1 MSYLCGLQKIEK
13 IQFCRPEDLVDK
25 MKVLLCK
32 NIRRQK
38 DRYGLQHEDFGKNVE
53 SAG

>member
-25 MKVLLCK
+25 IKELLDKGEMHNEWLLWENRICFSLV
-32 NIRRQK
+32 R
-38 DRYGLQHEDFGKNVE
+38 
-53 SAG
+53 